1 MKKNES
7 NIMIFIILLIVVL
20 LGFFIYFKTYNVES
34 FVDNAT
40 QTQADLSQ
48 YYQEL
53 TKDGIWYKQN
63 LDSGNETIK
72 NIIHAINENLSELDY
87 IQTKLNTVNNLNQEA
102 LLKKGELIKLQNDD
116 LQRQLKELEHIQS
129 NIRNKDR
136 LIEQTNYTIKR
147 EELSIRILIISCIL
161 AFLLVITIVLYGYY
175 QISFKTFIVI
185 LSIIILLYII
195 LFVYNYNIFYFRDSI
210 SYIGN
215 IQRIDLEL
223 GKELK
228 NWGKIAST
236 NVKNEVNYEKARLK
250 KLWIKNNCEC
260 TPEEEQSQRNIITE
274 ETRIDAIGDNQ
285 YAKERAGHFYYDGSA
300 PQQLI
305 IPTPNPKKLDEK
317 IDWVDYSP
325 NGRMIYNEKL
335 NKNQYIN
342 NNYYNYK
349 SKHKLLNEIHN
360 RNPLVNNQTYT
371 TNI

>member
-20 LGFFIYFKTYNVES
+20 LGFFIYFKTYNIES
-34 FVDNAT
+34 FTDNPS
-40 QTQADLSQ
+40 QTQADLSH

-53 TKDGIWYKQN
+53 TKDGVWYKEN

-72 NIIHAINENLSELDY
+72 NIIHAINQNLSELDY

-136 LIEQTNYTIKR
+136 LIEQTNYSIKR

-161 AFLLVITIVLYGYY
+161 AFILVINIVLYGYY
-175 QISFKTFIVI
+175 QISFKTFVVI
-185 LSIIILLYII
+185 LSIIILLYVI
-195 LFVYNYNIFYFRDSI
+195 LFVYNYNIFYFRDAI
-210 SYIGN
+210 SYISN

-223 GKELK
+223 GKELTK
-228 NWGKIAST
+228 WG
-236 NVKNEVNYEKARLK
+236 NVVSNEVANEITNEKARLK

-260 TPEEEQSQRNIITE
+260 TPEEEQTRRNIITE
-274 ETRIDAIGDNQ
+274 ETRIYPIGDNLI
-285 YAKERAGHFYYDGSA
+285 ERERPGHFYYDGSA

-305 IPTPNPKKLDEK
+305 VPTPNRKKLNQK
-317 IDWVDYSP
+317 IDWIDYSP
-325 NGRMIYNEKL
+325 NGKMRYNAKL

-349 SKHKLLNEIHN
+349 SDHKLLNEIHN

-371 TNI
+371 ANI